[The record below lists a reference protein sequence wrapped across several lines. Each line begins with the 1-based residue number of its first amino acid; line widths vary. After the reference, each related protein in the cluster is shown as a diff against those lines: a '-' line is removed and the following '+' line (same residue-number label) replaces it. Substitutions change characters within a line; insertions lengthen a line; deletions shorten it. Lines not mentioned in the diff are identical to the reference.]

1 MSELTTAARP
11 YANAVYQIAS
21 QDAKLA
27 EWGNVLALMAAVVV
41 DVTMGAKLSS
51 PQLGK
56 TQKGELLLAV
66 VGDRLDAKQK
76 NMVLLMAENSRLT
89 LLPTIVELYE
99 EYRAEA
105 EGQIDAVV
113 TSAFPLSD
121 EQSASIATALKN
133 KTGRDVTI
141 TATTDASLLGGVIIK
156 AGDTI
161 IDGSMKTR
169 LAALASTLS
178 R

>member
-11 YANAVYQIAS
+11 YANAVYQVAS
-21 QDAKLA
+21 KAAKFA
-27 EWGNVLALMAAVVV
+27 EWSDALALMAAVVS
-41 DVTMGAKLSS
+41 DASMAEKLSS
-51 PQLGK
+51 PHLGR

-66 VGDRLDAKQK
+66 VGDKLNTEQK
-76 NMVLLMAENSRLT
+76 NMVLLMAENNRLT
-89 LLPTIVELYE
+89 LLPTVAELYE
-99 EYRAEA
+99 EHRAEA
-105 EGQIDAVV
+105 EGQIEAVV
-113 TSAFPLSD
+113 TSAFPLTD
-121 EQSASIATALKN
+121 EQSASIVTALKN

-156 AGDTI
+156 AGDII

-169 LAALASTLS
+169 LAALASTLG

>member
-21 QDAKLA
+21 QAAKLA
-27 EWGNVLALMAAVVV
+27 QWSSALSLMAAVVV
-41 DVTMGAKLSS
+41 DATMTAKLSS

-66 VGDRLDAKQK
+66 VGDRLDAEQK
-76 NMVLLMAENSRLT
+76 NMVLLMAENNRLT
-89 LLPTIVELYE
+89 LFPTVAELYE

-113 TSAFPLSD
+113 TSAFPLTD

-141 TATTDASLLGGVIIK
+141 TATTDASLIGGVIIK
-156 AGDTI
+156 AGDII

>member
-11 YANAVYQIAS
+11 YANAVYQVAS
-21 QDAKLA
+21 QAANFAGWGDA
-27 EWGNVLALMAAVVV
+27 LALMAAVVA
-41 DVTMGAKLSS
+41 DASMAEKLSS
-51 PQLGK
+51 PQLSK

-66 VGDRLDAKQK
+66 VADKLSTEQK
-76 NMVLLMAENSRLT
+76 NMVMLMAENNRLT
-89 LLPTIVELYE
+89 LLPTVAELYE
-99 EYRAEA
+99 EQRAEA
-105 EGQIDAVV
+105 EGQIEAVV
-113 TSAFPLSD
+113 TSAFPLSE

-156 AGDTI
+156 AGDII

>member
-21 QDAKLA
+21 QASQLA
-27 EWGNVLALMAAVVV
+27 EWSDALALLSAIVIDETMA
-41 DVTMGAKLSS
+41 AKLSS

-56 TQKGELLLAV
+56 TRKGELVLAV
-66 VGDRLDAKQK
+66 AGDKLNTLQK
-76 NMVLLMAENSRLT
+76 NMVQLMAENNRLA
-89 LLPTIVELYE
+89 LLPTVAELYE

-105 EGQIDAVV
+105 EGHIDAVV
-113 TSAFPLSD
+113 TSAFPLTD

-133 KTGRDVTI
+133 KMGRDVTI

-156 AGDTI
+156 AGDII